1 MTTSASV
8 ALLVLLLYNCISVS
22 RASVLTTIFFQT
34 RILLLASYLHCFSF
48 LLNFIYAKPY
58 CDINILPV
66 YNNVFFGHQKLEWEY
81 LSIDLLPHP
90 DMFADAHFASSQ
102 EGSSVKDD
110 DGAKRSF
117 FGGERFIEGI
127 SGEAYVMQFN
137 GLS

>member
-1 MTTSASV
+1 MIISIM
-8 ALLVLLLYNCISVS
+8 LY
-22 RASVLTTIFFQT
+22 
-34 RILLLASYLHCFSF
+34 
-48 LLNFIYAKPY
+48 
-58 CDINILPV
+58 

-90 DMFADAHFASSQ
+90 DMFADAHFASPQ
-102 EGSSVKDD
+102 EGSSGKDG

-127 SGEAYVMQFN
+127 SGEAYVMQIN